1 MWPNENDPDAQ
12 SLMGK
17 AESVL
22 KNAVSEA
29 KKTLGQ
35 AFTNPETIIQPDG
48 ATIHYDY
55 DDQDQLIGMVDAEQG
70 RWFKEYDGSGNII
83 KEIDPLKRETKYNY
97 NAMGLPIQITDA
109 KGGSKQLKYDDQG
122 NLISYTDCS
131 GKETKWEYDLR
142 GRVTSVENALK
153 NKVEYFYSD
162 FTAEKREPLEQ
173 GLPLNSFGQL
183 EKIKYS
189 DVLEEHFIFQ
199 RCASHLYQMKSFV
212 HFQKSHCNKILPVDH
227 EYFHQH

>member
-1 MWPNENDPDAQ
+1 
-12 SLMGK
+12 
-17 AESVL
+17 
-22 KNAVSEA
+22 
-29 KKTLGQ
+29 
-35 AFTNPETIIQPDG
+35 
-48 ATIHYDY
+48 
-55 DDQDQLIGMVDAEQG
+55 MVDAEQG

-153 NKVEYFYSD
+153 NKVEYFLS
-162 FTAEKREPLEQ
+162 L
-173 GLPLNSFGQL
+173 
-183 EKIKYS
+183 I
-189 DVLEEHFIFQ
+189 HI
-199 RCASHLYQMKSFV
+199 
-212 HFQKSHCNKILPVDH
+212 
-227 EYFHQH
+227 